1 MRTDQI
7 SPTLPPYM
15 PSSVR
20 KPDQMRTFCRPL
32 YLKKK
37 IICWYFLIRK
47 YTVNGRSYID
57 ILNPTVDEYTCQ
69 LLFSNT
75 IVSCPRCLR
84 TNSFIL
90 RTKTSLNT
98 VSSNFVTETKHTL
111 ANFFLR
117 HSYLISTFLLFY
129 SLNLKTTEEE
139 YAVFFKSRPSEIIVR
154 IEGRKTVNCWSDPS
168 VSHRLWY
175 NSSVLPTQKN
185 PNSYIR

>member
-1 MRTDQI
+1 MQ
-7 SPTLPPYM
+7 TL
-15 PSSVR
+15 VFVE
-20 KPDQMRTFCRPL
+20 KNNL
-32 YLKKK
+32 LV
-37 IICWYFLIRK
+37 FLIRK

-57 ILNPTVDEYTCQ
+57 ILNPTVEEYTCQ

-75 IVSCPRCLR
+75 FVSCPRCLR

-139 YAVFFKSRPSEIIVR
+139 YTLFGISVVWVHPWHQASQGCQGCQGCSTALAALGLSGLSGLLGAGGVFDWRGSPPGIP
-154 IEGRKTVNCWSDPS
+154 GQ
-168 VSHRLWY
+168 
-175 NSSVLPTQKN
+175 SSQDCQGCQGC
-185 PNSYIR
+185 